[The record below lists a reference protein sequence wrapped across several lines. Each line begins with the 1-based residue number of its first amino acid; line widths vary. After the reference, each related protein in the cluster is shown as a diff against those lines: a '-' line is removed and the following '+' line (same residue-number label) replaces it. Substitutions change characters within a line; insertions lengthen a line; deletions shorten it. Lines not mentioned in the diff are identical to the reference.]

1 MAFRRMLPLIIL
13 NVIVSAVVVLA
24 LLYWWDNRQEPE
36 VLESPSTFLVT
47 SPIPTIAPTI
57 VAEVEV
63 ETLEEIEEVGPKIYI
78 VQRGDTLGSI
88 SNKFDVPMIDIM
100 DANGIENPNFLQVNQ
115 ELIIPIYG
123 LDTPNP
129 EATSTM
135 EISLLPS
142 PIPTVLQTEGEA
154 VIELGELISSGD
166 ISNEAVSIIN
176 NGDRPI
182 ALIGWKITD
191 EDGHAYTFG
200 QITLF
205 GEGAAIA
212 IHTTTGQDGPT
223 DLYWGNQ
230 DAVWQLGETI
240 TLVDSE
246 GTARAT
252 LVVSSP

>member
-1 MAFRRMLPLIIL
+1 
-13 NVIVSAVVVLA
+13 
-24 LLYWWDNRQEPE
+24 
-36 VLESPSTFLVT
+36 
-47 SPIPTIAPTI
+47 
-57 VAEVEV
+57 
-63 ETLEEIEEVGPKIYI
+63 
-78 VQRGDTLGSI
+78 
-88 SNKFDVPMIDIM
+88 
-100 DANGIENPNFLQVNQ
+100 
-115 ELIIPIYG
+115 
-123 LDTPNP
+123 
-129 EATSTM
+129 M

>member
-13 NVIVSAVVVLA
+13 NVIVSAIVVLA
-24 LLYWWDNRQEPE
+24 VLYWWDNRQEPE
-36 VLESPSTFLVT
+36 VLESPATL
-47 SPIPTIAPTI
+47 PAALPNPTIVPTI
-57 VAEVEV
+57 VAKVEV
-63 ETLEEIEEVGPKIYI
+63 ETLEEIVEDGPEIYI

-88 SNKFDVPMIDIM
+88 SNKFDVPMVDIM
-100 DANGIENPNFLQVNQ
+100 EANGIDNPNFLQVNQ
-115 ELIIPIYG
+115 ELIIQIFG
-123 LDTPNP
+123 LETSNP

-154 VIELGELISSGD
+154 VIELGELVSVGEIA
-166 ISNEAVSIIN
+166 NEAVSIIN

-182 ALIGWKITD
+182 TFIGWKIRD

-223 DLYWGNQ
+223 DLFWGNQ
-230 DAVWQLGETI
+230 DPLWQAGETI

-246 GTARAT
+246 GTVRAT
-252 LVVSSP
+252 LVVNGP